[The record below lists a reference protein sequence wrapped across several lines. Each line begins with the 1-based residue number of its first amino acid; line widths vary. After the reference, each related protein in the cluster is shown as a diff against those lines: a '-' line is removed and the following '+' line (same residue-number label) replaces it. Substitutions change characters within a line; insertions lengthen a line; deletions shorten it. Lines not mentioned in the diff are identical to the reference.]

1 MPNNAN
7 ARTLKFVTNNLGRDI
22 TLMCT
27 FKKLEDNAFFKDQY
41 PVCWKVID
49 LNATGQGQ
57 ATVTYTAYTAF
68 FIPQIDRGNLVEA
81 QNSQMCGTGQRVNLV
96 AQGDDNALTEA
107 TAGAPKYLEC
117 VNKLA
122 GAADIGVG
130 FTDKKGE
137 NLDPA
142 LVWTKVSVGATL
154 KAKFTPVLKIY
165 ATGDYQETQII
176 RGEIE
181 YPLIWEGDLQ
191 ELPPSSLFRVTYDSA
206 TGLPAIE
213 VE

>member
-7 ARTLKFVTNNLGRDI
+7 ARTIKFVTNNLGRDV
-22 TLMCT
+22 TLMC
-27 FKKLEDNAFFKDQY
+27 AFEPLKDTAFYKDQY

-57 ATVTYTAYTAF
+57 ASVTYTAFTAF
-68 FIPQIDRGNLVEA
+68 FIPQVDRGNIVTA
-81 QNSQMCGTGQRVNLV
+81 QNAQMCGTGQRVTLKDND
-96 AQGDDNALTEA
+96 GDHELSEA
-107 TAGAPKYLEC
+107 AVGVPKYLEC
-117 VNKLA
+117 LNKVPA
-122 GAADIGVG
+122 AADIGIG

-142 LVWTKVSVGATL
+142 LVWTKVAVGATL

-165 ATGDYQETQII
+165 ATADYQETQMI

-181 YPLIWEGDLQ
+181 YPVIWQGDLQ
-191 ELPPSSLFRVTYDSA
+191 ELAPSSIFRVTYDSG
-206 TGLPAIE
+206 TGLPAID